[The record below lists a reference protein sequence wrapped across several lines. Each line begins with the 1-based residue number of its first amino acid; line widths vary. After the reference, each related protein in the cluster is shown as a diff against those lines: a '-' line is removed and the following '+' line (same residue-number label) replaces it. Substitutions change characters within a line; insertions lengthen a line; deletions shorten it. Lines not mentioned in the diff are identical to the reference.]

1 MTGTGLL
8 RSARNDNENLCR
20 YEGAPC
26 RGLFLATATS
36 PSGTRCC
43 DNDAVQIRP
52 VRGIIR
58 IHDGEI
64 DMNVAE
70 ILKKKGNRVVTV
82 PETAPVL
89 EAVSRMAYDR
99 IGALVV
105 SRDGRN
111 IEGII
116 TERDVLLALAGN
128 GAGLATMKVEDIMTR
143 YVVSCTS
150 QDDLKHVMSLMA
162 QHRFRHMPVVGE
174 IGL

>member
-1 MTGTGLL
+1 M
-8 RSARNDNENLCR
+8 
-20 YEGAPC
+20 
-26 RGLFLATATS
+26 
-36 PSGTRCC
+36 
-43 DNDAVQIRP
+43 I
-52 VRGIIR
+52 
-58 IHDGEI
+58 
-64 DMNVAE
+64 VAE
-70 ILKKKGNRVVTV
+70 ILKTKGTRVVTV

-111 IEGII
+111 IDGII

-174 IGL
+174 SGLCGIISVADVIKQRLQEGEAESEVAREALSFAR